1 MRLILIA
8 TIGYVLGILWE
19 LYLKSSIA
27 LFLYGIAISFTFLI
41 FVYYRKIKNNY
52 NLKRRSIRYLS
63 VFINKSNLIRIILCI
78 MFFIFAILH
87 IKILNKNYERKY
99 HFLEYKEISFICTV
113 VSEKKESTY
122 QDTYIVKIEYVFNKN
137 IKKKINLKAL
147 IKLKKQNISF
157 NYGDKIICKGEFE
170 NASKRSNYKGFSY
183 EESLKSKQIY
193 GIIKASYQNIQI
205 IKNENVNIVSR
216 LANKSRKTII
226 DKVNNILPDDTKDLA
241 LGFLL
246 GYTDEMEEDIKE
258 SFRVASL
265 SHMLAISGAHV
276 SYIII
281 GITYL
286 LNKIKLN
293 KRLVKIFT
301 ILGLIFFMFLTGF
314 TPSVTRSCIMGIIV
328 LFSEIIY
335 RQKNFT
341 CSISLALLIILI
353 YNPFSIYNIGLQLSF
368 GGTIGIVLFSKNVS
382 KLIEKLFNNQVKYDN
397 SIIIKQKTVK
407 DYMYKLLKII
417 KEMLAVTISAQIIII
432 PITILNFNTI
442 SLTFFISNILAGFF
456 MGIITIGGFVLVF
469 ISLISIKIASVLA
482 QIYNIPLKSLIEIV
496 KFCSKIPGA
505 KLNVITISGGTI
517 VAYYLI
523 IVIGNYFYN
532 VSQKEN
538 KNSIE
543 NLVIKIKNN
552 ITKNKKK
559 VIQSIV
565 GLCII
570 ILCIQLCIKS
580 FKGLEIYMVDVG
592 QGDCTVII
600 TPHNKKIIIDGGGSN
615 NKESGYD
622 VGECVVFP
630 YLLDRKI
637 FSLDYMIISHFDA
650 DHCKGLEYVIKNMKV
665 KTVIIPKQFEENCN
679 CKEFIKIAR
688 EKNTKV
694 IQVTAGEKI
703 RLDKD
708 VYMYVLWPNEEGTI
722 ENITNNN
729 SIVCK
734 ICYNNFSALFTG
746 DIEEIAEKEIINKY
760 KNTKLYGKN
769 ILKSDVLKVA
779 HHGSKSSSIKELLE
793 LVKPKIALIG
803 VGKDNKFG
811 HPNADVLERLQ
822 RI

>member
-19 LYLKSSIA
+19 LYLKTSIA
-27 LFLYGIAISFTFLI
+27 LFLYGITISFIFLI
-41 FVYYRKIKNNY
+41 FAYCRKIKNSY

-183 EESLKSKQIY
+183 EENLKSKQIY

-205 IKNENVNIVSR
+205 IENENVNIVSR

-226 DKVNNILPDDTKDLA
+226 DKINNILPDDTKDLA

-246 GYTDEMEEDIKE
+246 GYTDEMDKNIKE
-258 SFRVASL
+258 NFRIASL

-281 GITYL
+281 GITFL
-286 LNKIKLN
+286 LNKIRLN
-293 KRLVKIFT
+293 KRLSKIIT
-301 ILGLIFFMFLTGF
+301 IFCLIFFMFLTGF

-328 LFSEIIY
+328 LFSEVIY
-335 RQKNFT
+335 MQKDFA
-341 CSISLALLIILI
+341 CSISLALLVILI

-368 GGTIGIVLFSKNVS
+368 GGTIGIVLFSKNVI
-382 KLIEKLFNNQVKYDN
+382 KLIDKIFSGSVQYNNG
-397 SIIIKQKTVK
+397 IIIKQKCLK
-407 DYMYKLLKII
+407 NYIYKILKLI
-417 KEMLAVTISAQIIII
+417 KEMFTITVSAQIIII

-442 SLTFFISNILAGFF
+442 SITFFISNILAGFF
-456 MGIITIGGFVLVF
+456 MGVITIGGYCLIF
-469 ISLISIKIASVLA
+469 ISLISMKIAIIIGQV
-482 QIYNIPLKSLIEIV
+482 YNVALNCLIQTV
-496 KFCSKIPGA
+496 NFCSKIPGA
-505 KLNVITISGGTI
+505 KLNVITISGETI
-517 VAYYLI
+517 IIYYLI
-523 IVIGNYFYN
+523 IILLNYFYTI
-532 VSQKEN
+532 SQK
-538 KNSIE
+538 KNRNSFE
-543 NLVIKIKNN
+543 KLVIQIKKH
-552 ITKNKKK
+552 IVKNKK
-559 VIQSIV
+559 IV
-565 GLCII
+565 LKCFFSLFII
-570 ILCIQLCIKS
+570 IFVIRLEIRS

-592 QGDCTVII
+592 QGDCTVIV
-600 TPHNKKIIIDGGGSN
+600 TPGNKKIIVDGGGN
-615 NKESGYD
+615 NNIESDYD
-622 VGECVVFP
+622 IGKQVVMP
-630 YLLDRKI
+630 YLLNRKI
-637 FSLDYMIISHFDA
+637 SSLDYVIISHFDS
-650 DHCKGLEYVIKNMKV
+650 DHCKGLVYVMKNMRV
-665 KTVIIPKQFEENCN
+665 KNVIIGQQFENSSNYE
-679 CKEFIKIAR
+679 EFIKIAKER
-688 EKNTKV
+688 NIKVHIVEAGQRINIEKNLY
-694 IQVTAGEKI
+694 I
-703 RLDKD
+703 D
-708 VYMYVLWPNEEGTI
+708 VLWPDSNNKI
-722 ENITNNN
+722 SENILNNN
-729 SIVCK
+729 SLVCK
-734 ICYNNFSALFTG
+734 MIYKNFSILFTG
-746 DIEEIAEKEIINKY
+746 DIEEIAEKSILEKY
-760 KNTKLYGKN
+760 KDNLS
-769 ILKSDVLKVA
+769 ILSSTVLKVA
-779 HHGSKSSSIKELLE
+779 HHGSKSSSIKEFLE